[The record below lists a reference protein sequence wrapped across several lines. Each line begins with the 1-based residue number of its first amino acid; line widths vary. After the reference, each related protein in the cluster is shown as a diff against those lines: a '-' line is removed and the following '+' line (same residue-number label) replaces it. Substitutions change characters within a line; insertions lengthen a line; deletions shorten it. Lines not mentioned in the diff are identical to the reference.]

1 VAKYDNIRERV
12 LSGSS
17 DANIDFDDLCG
28 FVENSGFV
36 RKPRKATSHQIFSR
50 TGIIEIIN
58 LQPDKNGKAK
68 AYQVK
73 QVRRLFKK
81 YGL

>member
-1 VAKYDNIRERV
+1 M
-12 LSGSS
+12 SGAS

-28 FVENSGFV
+28 FVEHSGFT

-50 TGIIEIIN
+50 TGVIEIIN

-68 AYQVK
+68 RYQVR
-73 QVRRLFKK
+73 QVRNLFKK
-81 YGL
+81 YNL